1 VTKPDG
7 TEYKSAGGDLFVW
20 DSCEDCMTKPRVD
33 FSGTSPTPVTKLTA
47 APDLLAM
54 TGLKADKCGI
64 GEPAFKIEILD
75 ESVVE
80 YAGHPPDAPGGVD
93 TFKGSDVG
101 GAASCAAAGNTAA
114 GSAAGGTSGST
125 AASAGAS
132 TGGAG
137 TTEAAALAP
146 SVSSSTPSAGLVAGS
161 AGASSVGVSLA
172 VPSPAVGLATVPAVQ
187 PAQSFVADAAIE
199 SSVDTATVIPAS
211 TGVSA
216 IDFDG
221 SGATSEATSVAST
234 AEGGYQ
240 GWRGSWT
247 RD

>member
-1 VTKPDG
+1 
-7 TEYKSAGGDLFVW
+7 
-20 DSCEDCMTKPRVD
+20 MPRVD
-33 FSGTSPTPVTKLTA
+33 FSGTSPTPVIKLTS

-54 TGLKADKCGI
+54 TGLKADKCGK

-80 YAGHPPDAPGGVD
+80 YGGHPPDAPGGVD

-125 AASAGAS
+125 VVSAGPS
-132 TGGAG
+132 IGGAG
-137 TTEAAALAP
+137 TTEAAALGSSASSATP
-146 SVSSSTPSAGLVAGS
+146 LAGSVVSSAAE
-161 AGASSVGVSLA
+161 SSVGASLA

-187 PAQSFVADAAIE
+187 PAQSSISPVSAVSAVD
-199 SSVDTATVIPAS
+199 SLVDTPTVIPAS

-216 IDFDG
+216 IDSDG

-240 GWRGSWT
+240 GWRGSRN

>member
-1 VTKPDG
+1 V
-7 TEYKSAGGDLFVW
+7 
-20 DSCEDCMTKPRVD
+20 TKPRVD

-64 GEPAFKIEILD
+64 GEAAFKIEILD

-80 YAGHPPDAPGGVD
+80 YGGHPPDAPGGVD
-93 TFKGSDVG
+93 TFKGADVG
-101 GAASCAAAGNTAA
+101 GAAVCATAGGNTAA
-114 GSAAGGTSGST
+114 GSAAVGTSVG
-125 AASAGAS
+125 AVASAGAS
-132 TGGAG
+132 TGGAD
-137 TTEAAALAP
+137 TTEAAALGS

-187 PAQSFVADAAIE
+187 PAQSFVADSAVV

-234 AEGGYQ
+234 AVGGFQ

>member
-1 VTKPDG
+1 V
-7 TEYKSAGGDLFVW
+7 
-20 DSCEDCMTKPRVD
+20 TKPRVD

-101 GAASCAAAGNTAA
+101 GAASCAAAGGNTAA
-114 GSAAGGTSGST
+114 GSAAAGTSVG
-125 AASAGAS
+125 AVASAGAS
-132 TGGAG
+132 TGEA
-137 TTEAAALAP
+137 TTEEEALAP